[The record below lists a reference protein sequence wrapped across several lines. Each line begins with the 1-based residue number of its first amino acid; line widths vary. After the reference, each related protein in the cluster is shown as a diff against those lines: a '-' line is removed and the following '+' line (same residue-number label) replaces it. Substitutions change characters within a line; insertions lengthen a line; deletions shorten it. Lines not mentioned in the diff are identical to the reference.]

1 MKFIVDNW
9 MLIVIALTSG
19 GLLLW
24 PMIKGS
30 AGGGL
35 GAAEVVTLMNRE
47 KAIVVDVCEQGE
59 YDAGHIGA
67 ARHLPLAELEARLPE
82 VAKNKALPLV
92 LVCASGM
99 RSSRAVSVARKLGYE
114 KVFSLRGGMNAW
126 KEANLPVSK
135 T

>member
-1 MKFIVDNW
+1 MQLARANPSQSQVHRNRS
-9 MLIVIALTSG
+9 ALLPAQAATAILQ
-19 GLLLW
+19 LLGV
-24 PMIKGS
+24 PTERDGS
-30 AGGGL
+30 AL
-35 GAAEVVTLMNRE
+35 LSAA
-47 KAIVVDVCEQGE
+47 D
-59 YDAGHIGA
+59 A